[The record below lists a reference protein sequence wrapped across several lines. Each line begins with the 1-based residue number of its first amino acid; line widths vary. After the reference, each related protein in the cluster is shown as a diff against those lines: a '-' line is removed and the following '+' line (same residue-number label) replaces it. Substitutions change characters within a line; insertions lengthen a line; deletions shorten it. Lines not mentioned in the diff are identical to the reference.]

1 MIVLKVTFDKF
12 YSLEDQG
19 IVSDDEDLKN
29 NETGW
34 DRYWKEGFVGEKKE
48 KERAGIC
55 VWLFNSTAQN
65 SMEHVIAKRTP
76 ASRKK

>member
-1 MIVLKVTFDKF
+1 LKFLRKDVNLFVFLEAVENSITNTEGFGTIKTIILLIVLKVTFDKF

-34 DRYWKEGFVGEKKE
+34 DRY
-48 KERAGIC
+48 
-55 VWLFNSTAQN
+55 
-65 SMEHVIAKRTP
+65 
-76 ASRKK
+76 